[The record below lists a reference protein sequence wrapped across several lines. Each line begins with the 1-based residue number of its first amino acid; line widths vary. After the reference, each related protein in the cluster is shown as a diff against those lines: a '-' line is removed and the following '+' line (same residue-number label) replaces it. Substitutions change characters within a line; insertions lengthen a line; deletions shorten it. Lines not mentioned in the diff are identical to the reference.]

1 MLTKKVR
8 TKLGPTKI
16 IFIDTCALI
25 FREPFIESIYT
36 IYTISNTSKEMTDA
50 VKEKL
55 KTLVEEYRRIN
66 SKPNSFRVLS
76 IL

>member
-36 IYTISNTSKEMTDA
+36 ILYNQQYKQRNDRCRER
-50 VKEKL
+50 
-55 KTLVEEYRRIN
+55 KTENPRRGAQKN
-66 SKPNSFRVLS
+66 Q
-76 IL
+76 